1 MNRRLHY
8 GNVALGV
15 ECALPP
21 PLLRLR
27 RRRVRWFLERL
38 AVALRRWG

>member
-1 MNRRLHY
+1 MNNRLNY

-21 PLLRLR
+21 TLPRCGSAR
-27 RRRVRWFLERL
+27 RFARWLI
-38 AVALRRWG
+38 AALRGWG